1 MDDRTQ
7 QRMVNKSVEIVDNLR
22 EALFDAGGSPFSVHR
37 LNEMSVMELIRLM
50 ALNNIHCNFS
60 YLKNNEK

>member
-7 QRMVNKSVEIVDNLR
+7 QRMVNESVKIIDNLR
-22 EALFDAGGSPFSVHR
+22 EALFDAGGGPFSVHR
-37 LNEMSVMELIRLM
+37 LEEMSVMELIRLM

-60 YLKNNEK
+60 YFKQ